1 MVQTMRIYQ
10 IHMIVFVWVQLQR
23 LSIQWCSGST
33 LGERCK
39 VAVGSIVDDVS
50 NYFNTWVVEAFTF
63 DWLCTGASEGSSHEL
78 VSQSWAY
85 WLWSGARSNKID
97 RCLWC
102 LKGHHAQHKTWTSQD
117 KGTLRERCDATTPFL
132 VNPTPLSPWDL
143 APDFRPCYQIAEMTL
158 LLLASSLKKLLHIIS
173 AKCNVVESSCR
184 KDALNVCI

>member
-1 MVQTMRIYQ
+1 
-10 IHMIVFVWVQLQR
+10 MIVFVWVQLQR

-117 KGTLRERCDATTPFL
+117 KGTLRERCDATTVL
-132 VNPTPLSPWDL
+132 LPLRSCTWFQTMLSNSWD
-143 APDFRPCYQIAEMTL
+143 DIALTGL
-158 LLLASSLKKLLHIIS
+158 LIEKAFTHHFSKM
-173 AKCNVVESSCR
+173 
-184 KDALNVCI
+184 